1 MAEIVIPQP
10 FRGHTGGASRVEV
23 PGRTVGA
30 VLDELIARFPGLRD
44 ELFIQAGVLRGG
56 LHLFLGER
64 DVQSLDSLA
73 TPLPA
78 GARLILVLPI
88 SGG

>member
-1 MAEIVIPQP
+1 MVEMVIPQP
-10 FRGHTGGASRVEV
+10 LRTHTGGASHVEV
-23 PGRTVGA
+23 AGNTVGEA
-30 VLDELIARFPGLRD
+30 LAGLIARFPGLRD
-44 ELFIQAGVLRGG
+44 ALLTDSGTLRSR

-64 DVQSLDSLA
+64 DVESLEGLA
-73 TPLPA
+73 TPLPE